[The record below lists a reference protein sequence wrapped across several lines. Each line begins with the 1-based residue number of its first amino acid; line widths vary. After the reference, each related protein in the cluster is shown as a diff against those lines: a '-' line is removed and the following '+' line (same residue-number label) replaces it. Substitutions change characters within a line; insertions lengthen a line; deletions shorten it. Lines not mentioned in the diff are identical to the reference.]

1 MKKVLTLLLVATV
14 VASIALTGIGCK
26 TTTAETT
33 AAETSAAATVA
44 ALKAGDPVEI
54 PDTTGMK
61 VGKIGFIPYHFANWF
76 WSQVGA
82 ETRSVIEAHGGTQ
95 IDMDPKGDPKTELDQ
110 INSLIGQKVD
120 GIIFTAIDPVALNDA
135 VDAAQKAGIILVSLL
150 DYPTNTEP
158 LTAVVT
164 PSHYNDGYMAGQSCI
179 KALNGKGKI
188 VVFDLPQ
195 SKGCLE
201 RQRGYDDALKTA
213 PGIEV
218 IAREKWGGTGEP
230 SVPSAQNQMEA
241 WLNKFPEID
250 GVIAVADDA
259 GVGAVAAIQAAGR
272 QDKIKIFSID
282 GSPAAIDSMK
292 SNQGGFYSTSLLF
305 PKPTADMGAAI
316 IIRAINNIQAPAK
329 WIQTKSGNFTI
340 EDIKAGKTPDVIYN
354 SLQPFFTVIEQPA
367 G

>member
-1 MKKVLTLLLVATV
+1 MKKTIIWI
-14 VASIALTGIGCK
+14 IAIMAVIAMSFLGIGCK

-33 AAETSAAATVA
+33 AAATTTAATTA
-44 ALKAGDPVEI
+44 ALKVGDPVEI

-61 VGKIGFIPYHFANWF
+61 VGNIGFIPYHFANWF

-110 INSLIGQKVD
+110 INSLIGQKVE
-120 GIIFTAIDPVALNDA
+120 GIIFTAIDPVAFNDA
-135 VDAAQKAGIILVSLL
+135 MDLAKQAGIVLVCLL
-150 DYPTNTEP
+150 DYPTNAEP
-158 LTAVVT
+158 LTAIIT
-164 PSHYNDGYMAGQSCI
+164 PSHYNDGYMAGEACV
-179 KALNGKGKI
+179 KALNGKGK
-188 VVFDLPQ
+188 VVIFDLPQ

-213 PGIEV
+213 PGIE
-218 IAREKWGGTGEP
+218 ILAREKWGGTGEP

-250 GVIAVADDA
+250 GVIPCADDA
-259 GVGAVAAIQAAGR
+259 GVGALAAIQAAGR

-292 SNQGGFYSTSLLF
+292 SDQGGFYSTSLLF
-305 PKPTADMGAAI
+305 PKPTADMAAAI
-316 IIRAINNIQAPAK
+316 MIQAINGIQPLSK
-329 WIQTKSGNFTI
+329 WTQTKSGLLTI
-340 EDIKAGKTPDVIYN
+340 DDIKAGKNPDTIYE
-354 SLQPFFTVIEQPA
+354 SFQPFFTVIEQPA